1 MRVRW
6 FFAIIMTICI
16 VFSANPANAQ
26 TAGTMRYNSTI
37 NNLEF
42 YDGSNWFR
50 FNLIDLGLVD
60 YLLLPSCSNPGA
72 LDYNNL
78 LNVYYMCDGTKWRTM
93 LGLPTGL
100 LCGTAGTIDY
110 RNDAFMY
117 CNGLAWMSFKGLM
130 VS

>member
-1 MRVRW
+1 
-6 FFAIIMTICI
+6 MTICI

-26 TAGTMRYNSTI
+26 SAGTMRYNSTI

-72 LDYNNL
+72 LDYNHG

-100 LCGTAGTIDY
+100 FCGTAGTIDY
-110 RNDAFMY
+110 RDNAFMY